1 MADVISITR
10 HTLLKY
16 FGETDDDYHTFWEQ
30 DEIEVLE
37 GRDGCLCY
45 GLLVSHLL
53 RLNWMLAWIP
63 CLLDFIV
70 DPGQRQEVLEDECKK

>member
-37 GRDGCLCY
+37 GRVVVFVMGY
-45 GLLVSHLL
+45 
-53 RLNWMLAWIP
+53 
-63 CLLDFIV
+63 
-70 DPGQRQEVLEDECKK
+70 K